1 MKIKSV
7 SAREVLD
14 SRGNP
19 TVEVEVTTETG
30 YGRAI
35 VPSGASTGEYEA
47 VELRDEDKS
56 RYMGKG
62 VLKAVSHVNNII
74 GQKLKGKFDV
84 SDQRKIDEEMLKLD
98 GTENKGRLGANAI
111 LAVSLACAH
120 CAANEKKLPL
130 YQYLREMYD
139 DLNPKHNKK
148 GEFLLP
154 LPMMNII
161 NGGAHADNNLDCQE
175 FMIVPMGAPTCNE
188 AVRMGAEV
196 FHNLKKVLKGKG
208 LNTNVGD
215 EGGFA
220 PSLESNR
227 AGLDCVMTA
236 IKSAGYTAGKDLGI
250 ALDVAASEF
259 FDRASGKYTFDGK
272 KLSNIE
278 MIDIYEKWVK
288 EYPIVSIE
296 DGLDQNDW
304 DGYVEL
310 TKRLGDKIQ
319 LVGDDFFVT
328 NPKRLK
334 QGIEKNA
341 CNSILVKVN
350 QIGSLS
356 ETLDCIK
363 MAHEAGYTTVISHRS
378 GETEDVSIADIAVA
392 VGSGQIKTGSLSRTD
407 RICKYNRL
415 TYIEGHLPART
426 KAVFKNPFAK

>member
-1 MKIKSV
+1 MKIKTV
-7 SAREVLD
+7 NAREVLD

-19 TVEVEVTTETG
+19 TIEVEVTTETG

-62 VLKAVSHVNNII
+62 VLKAVSNVNNVI
-74 GQKLKGKFDV
+74 GPKLKGKFDV
-84 SDQRKIDEEMLKLD
+84 SDQRKIDEAMIKMD
-98 GTENKGRLGANAI
+98 DTDNKGRLGANAI

-120 CAANEKKLPL
+120 CAADEKKTPL
-130 YQYLREMYD
+130 YLYLTELYNG
-139 DLNPKHNKK
+139 LNPKHNKK
-148 GEFLLP
+148 GEYLLP

-175 FMIVPMGAPTCNE
+175 FMIMPIGAPTCAE
-188 AVRMGAEV
+188 AIRMGAEV

-220 PSLESNR
+220 PSLDSNR

-236 IKSAGYTAGKDLGI
+236 IKQAGYTAGKDFGI

-259 FDRASGKYTFDGK
+259 YDRATGKYSFDGK
-272 KLSNIE
+272 KLTNIE

-288 EYPIVSIE
+288 EFPIVSIE

-304 DGYVEL
+304 DGYVEF
-310 TKRLGDKIQ
+310 TKRLGGKIQ

-334 QGIEKNA
+334 QGIEKGA

-378 GETEDVSIADIAVA
+378 GETEDTTIADIAVA
-392 VGSGQIKTGSLSRTD
+392 VGAGQIKTGSLSRTD

-415 TYIEGHLPART
+415 MYIEGHLPART